1 MKGFLTTRI
10 RSMSTSFLPERRR
23 SQSHSTEETVH
34 SLSLVTADTRPGGVC
49 PPEVA
54 CGSSSESSC
63 GVPSAGSH
71 SSSSNDFPDTPAGDT
86 QAASIR
92 RHRVMVELLSSE
104 ANYADS
110 LRKMIVYYKEPLAT
124 ILSEVESSSIFS
136 VADLLADFHASLL
149 DGLKQLL
156 EAWTP
161 HILIGGFLVERV
173 SFLRCYSAYVNN
185 YSVTINTL
193 AACEQRSSFRARMEE
208 LSSAIP
214 EDGRQLQSLYSYLI
228 MPIQRIPRYLLLLQ
242 ELGACTLPDHAD
254 TPHLQKTIVVIGE
267 KLSVSVFICA

>member
-1 MKGFLTTRI
+1 MKNFLATRI

-23 SQSHSTEETVH
+23 SLSYSTEETLH
-34 SLSLVTADTRPGGVC
+34 SGSLSTFNTRFSGIS
-49 PPEVA
+49 PPDVA
-54 CGSSSESSC
+54 CGSNSESSC
-63 GVPSAGSH
+63 GVPSAESL
-71 SSSSNDFPDTPAGDT
+71 SSSSNDFTDTPTDDT
-86 QAASIR
+86 QVASMR

-110 LRKMIVYYKEPLAT
+110 LRKMIVYYKEPLAVV
-124 ILSEVESSSIFS
+124 LSEVEVSSIFS

-185 YSVTINTL
+185 YSLALNTL
-193 AACEQRSSFRARMEE
+193 PA
-208 LSSAIP
+208 P
-214 EDGRQLQSLYSYLI
+214 
-228 MPIQRIPRYLLLLQ
+228 
-242 ELGACTLPDHAD
+242 
-254 TPHLQKTIVVIGE
+254 
-267 KLSVSVFICA
+267 